1 MNDLIE
7 KTSGDA
13 RTSREDWLKLAMDTL
28 VSDGVEQVKI
38 LNLAQ
43 TLGVSRS
50 SFYWFFKSRQD
61 LLDRLLEH
69 WEETNTAAIVLHA
82 ERQANSIAGAILNV
96 FECWVDDAVFDPRL
110 DFAVREWARRS
121 EPVRHVLDR
130 ADQNRVDA
138 IASMFSRHGFDDREA
153 FVRGRILYFMQIGYF
168 ALELQES
175 MSFRMNYVRDYV
187 RGFCGVAP
195 SDAEFEKFA
204 AVVESDSARTGRS

>member
-7 KTSGDA
+7 KTTGDA

-69 WEETNTAAIVLHA
+69 WEETNTAAIALHA
-82 ERQANSIAGAILNV
+82 DRDAPSIAGAILNV
-96 FECWVDDAVFDPRL
+96 FECWVDDTVFDPRL

-121 EPVRHVLDR
+121 GPVRHVLDR
-130 ADQNRVDA
+130 ADQSRVDA
-138 IASMFSRHGFDDREA
+138 IAAMFARHGFDEREA
-153 FVRGRILYFMQIGYF
+153 FVRARILYFMQIGYF

-195 SDAEFEKFA
+195 SDAEFAKFA
-204 AVVESDSARTGRS
+204 DVVERVSMRTGRA